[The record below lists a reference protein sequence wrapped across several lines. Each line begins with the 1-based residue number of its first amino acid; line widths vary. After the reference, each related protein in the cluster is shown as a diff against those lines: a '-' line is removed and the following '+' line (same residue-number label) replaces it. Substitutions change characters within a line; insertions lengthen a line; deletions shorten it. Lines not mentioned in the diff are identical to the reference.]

1 MIRRGLVSF
10 ALLLVA
16 AAVACAQPL
25 LEGVPTPGLVH
36 VQPASTLQLL
46 GSIQNFS
53 ADVIY
58 LRGISYSPS
67 ATFAGTVSL
76 SDFVHAKPDSLRPG
90 ERWQGPLARIV
101 VPPGPG
107 TNSQHRL
114 DFTVSGGL
122 NRYDSQVVAELTFV
136 VDDSTIA
143 VTGVD
148 TQPVVPAVA
157 MLEIAPNPGA
167 GEARVRYALPRDGA
181 VDLRI
186 LDLLGRTRRVLSSR
200 RQAAGS
206 YSLPWDGRD
215 SAGARLAPG
224 VYFARLITPDGILK
238 RKLVRIE

>member
-10 ALLLVA
+10 ALLLVTALA
-16 AAVACAQPL
+16 ASAQPL

-36 VQPASTLQLL
+36 VQPASTVQLL

-76 SDFVHAKPDSLRPG
+76 SDFVHSKPDSLRPG
-90 ERWQGPLARIV
+90 ERWEGPLARIV

-107 TNSQHRL
+107 TNSEHRL
-114 DFTVSGGL
+114 DFSVSGGL
-122 NRYDSQVVAELTFV
+122 NRYDSQVVAELTFL
-136 VDDSTIA
+136 VDDSTLA
-143 VTGVD
+143 VTGID
-148 TQPVVPAVA
+148 GPPVIPIVA
-157 MLEIAPNPGA
+157 MLDIAPNPGA
-167 GEARVRYALPRDGA
+167 GEARVRYALPHEST

-186 LDLLGRTRRVLSSR
+186 LDLLGRTRRVLSSG

-206 YSLPWDGRD
+206 YSLSWDGRD
-215 SAGARLAPG
+215 AAGARLAPG
-224 VYFARLITPDGILK
+224 VYFARLTTPAGVLK